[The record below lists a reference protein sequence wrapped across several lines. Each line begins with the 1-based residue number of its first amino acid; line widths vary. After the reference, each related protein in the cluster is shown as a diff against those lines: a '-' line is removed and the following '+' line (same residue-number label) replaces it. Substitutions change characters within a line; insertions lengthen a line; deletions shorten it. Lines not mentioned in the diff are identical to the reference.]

1 MLECAAAELHDE
13 KPKLLR
19 VGRNIHG
26 DGLVRWQNLVSSC
39 PRAYGPARVGTP
51 VSFRVESTT
60 SPPGFRLEGEVDLSN
75 ASDLSELLRP
85 AMRSDRTTT
94 LDLSAVSYMD
104 STAIGVLVKAG
115 RDLGGRGHLL
125 IFHPTPLVLNVLK
138 LIRADQLPGL
148 KIVEEEA

>member
-1 MLECAAAELHDE
+1 M
-13 KPKLLR
+13 
-19 VGRNIHG
+19 
-26 DGLVRWQNLVSSC
+26 
-39 PRAYGPARVGTP
+39 
-51 VSFRVESTT
+51 
-60 SPPGFRLEGEVDLSN
+60 DLSN
-75 ASDLSELLRP
+75 ASKLSELLVPEVRWEG
-85 AMRSDRTTT
+85 TTT

-115 RDLGGRGHLL
+115 RDLEGRGHLL